1 MICDI
6 NRHNSPAVL
15 PTPEKHQQRLTQSPV
30 SPWSI
35 LTEKSCEL
43 CPTQSILSNRHSSDK
58 SSKHLARNKS
68 LKKVSF
74 EEQPS
79 IIEDSPPPQ
88 YTEETSEEVCLDSCL
103 PPLEEVSVKKGSSP
117 APVTTMAA
125 AAEEQIEIPS
135 EAGDEG
141 EQMIPKKERK
151 PHIKGITFREFDVSQ
166 LSCGQHIIITTG
178 SLFVFPACEG
188 LRGPRE
194 DHRDPVLRGGAGEA
208 EGDGGLDSEGRGYL
222 GPG

>member
-6 NRHNSPAVL
+6 NRHNSPAAL
-15 PTPEKHQQRLTQSPV
+15 PSSDKHQQRLAQSPV
-30 SPWSI
+30 ASWSI
-35 LTEKSCEL
+35 LTEKTCEL
-43 CPTQSILSNRHSSDK
+43 SPTQSILSNRHSSDK

-79 IIEDSPPPQ
+79 IIEHSSEPQ
-88 YTEETSEEVCLDSCL
+88 YREETTEEICLDSCL

-117 APVTTMAA
+117 VPVTMAA

-135 EAGDEG
+135 EAGGEG

-151 PHIKGITFREFDVSQ
+151 PHIKGITFREFDVSH
-166 LSCGQHIIITTG
+166 LSCGPKLGRTFIPIITT
-178 SLFVFPACEG
+178 SLVFPACEG
-188 LRGPRE
+188 LRGPCE
-194 DHRDPVLRGGAGEA
+194 DHRDPVLRGGAREA
-208 EGDGGLDSEGRGYL
+208 AGDGGLDSEG
-222 GPG
+222 

>member
-6 NRHNSPAVL
+6 NRHNSPPAA
-15 PTPEKHQQRLTQSPV
+15 PIPDKHQHRLAQSPV

-35 LTEKSCEL
+35 LTEKTCEL
-43 CPTQSILSNRHSSDK
+43 SPTQSILSNRHSSDK

-88 YTEETSEEVCLDSCL
+88 NTEETGEEVCLDSCL
-103 PPLEEVSVKKGSSP
+103 PPLEEVSVKKASSP
-117 APVTTMAA
+117 APVTMAA
-125 AAEEQIEIPS
+125 AAEEQLEIPS
-135 EAGDEG
+135 EAGGEG

-166 LSCGQHIIITTG
+166 LSNIITT
-178 SLFVFPACEG
+178 SLPLFPACEG
-188 LRGPRE
+188 L
-194 DHRDPVLRGGAGEA
+194 
-208 EGDGGLDSEGRGYL
+208 
-222 GPG
+222 

>member
-6 NRHNSPAVL
+6 NRHNSPAAL
-15 PTPEKHQQRLTQSPV
+15 PTPDKHQQHLTQSPV
-30 SPWSI
+30 SPWSN
-35 LTEKSCEL
+35 LTEKTCEL
-43 CPTQSILSNRHSSDK
+43 SPTQSILSKRHSSDK

-74 EEQPS
+74 EEHPS
-79 IIEDSPPPQ
+79 IIEDSPQSQ

-117 APVTTMAA
+117 APVTMAA

-135 EAGDEG
+135 EAGGEG

-166 LSCGQHIIITTG
+166 PSFGQQLIIITR

-188 LRGPRE
+188 LRGPCE
-194 DHRDPVLRGGAGEA
+194 DHRDPVLWGGAGEA
-208 EGDGGLDSEGRGYL
+208 EGDGGLDSEG
-222 GPG
+222 